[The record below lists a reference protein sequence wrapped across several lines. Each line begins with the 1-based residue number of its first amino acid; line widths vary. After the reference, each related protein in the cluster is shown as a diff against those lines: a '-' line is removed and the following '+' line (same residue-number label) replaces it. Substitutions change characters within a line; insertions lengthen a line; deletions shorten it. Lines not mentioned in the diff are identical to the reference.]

1 MSYQLFPEERPVS
14 PYIEA
19 VNDARFVKTFG
30 IIALIGSLI
39 TCGPGVMIG
48 VGVAVLG
55 FGGTKYFRILGVT
68 VAVLGGLSFLFQP
81 AAALAALVLGVGIIL
96 KGREILSVLEKEGR
110 DDSDWEAT
118 RKRTNIGL
126 ITSAIACLI
135 GLVWLSIFVLAL
147 LKPGLFTTQIN

>member
-1 MSYQLFPEERPVS
+1 MSYQLFPDERQVS
-14 PYIEA
+14 PYVEA

-30 IIALIGSLI
+30 IIALLGSLI

-55 FGGTKYFRILGVT
+55 FGSTKYFRILGIT
-68 VAVLGGLSFLFQP
+68 VAILGGLSFLFRP
-81 AAALAALVLGVGIIL
+81 AAALAALVLGVGIIM

-118 RKRTNIGL
+118 RKRANIGL
-126 ITSAIACLI
+126 ITSAISCLI
-135 GLVWLSIFVLAL
+135 GLVWLSLFIFML
-147 LKPGLFTTQIN
+147 LKPELFARQLG

>member
-1 MSYQLFPEERPVS
+1 MSYQLFPEERQVS
-14 PYIEA
+14 PYVEA

-48 VGVAVLG
+48 VGAAVIG
-55 FGGTKYFRILGVT
+55 FGGTKYFRILGAT
-68 VAVLGGLSFLFQP
+68 VAILGGLSFLFRP

-96 KGREILSVLEKEGR
+96 KGREILNVLEKEGR

-135 GLVWLSIFVLAL
+135 GLFWLSIFVLIL
-147 LKPGLFTTQIN
+147 LKPELFAQRLN

>member
-1 MSYQLFPEERPVS
+1 MSYQLFPDERQVS
-14 PYIEA
+14 PYVEA

-55 FGGTKYFRILGVT
+55 FGSTKYFRILGIT
-68 VAVLGGLSFLFQP
+68 VAILGGLSFLFRP
-81 AAALAALVLGVGIIL
+81 AAALAALVLGVGIIM

-118 RKRTNIGL
+118 RKRANIGL
-126 ITSAIACLI
+126 ITSAISCLI
-135 GLVWLSIFVLAL
+135 GLVWLSLFIFML
-147 LKPGLFTTQIN
+147 LKPELFARQLG

>member
-1 MSYQLFPEERPVS
+1 MSYQLFPDERQVS
-14 PYIEA
+14 PYVEA

-55 FGGTKYFRILGVT
+55 FGSTKYFRILGTT
-68 VAVLGGLSFLFQP
+68 VAILGGLSFLFRP
-81 AAALAALVLGVGIIL
+81 AAALAALVLGIGIIM
-96 KGREILSVLEKEGR
+96 KGREILNVLEKEGR

-118 RKRTNIGL
+118 RKRVNVGL
-126 ITSAIACLI
+126 ITSAISCLI
-135 GLVWLSIFVLAL
+135 GLLWLSLFVLML
-147 LKPGLFTTQIN
+147 LKPELFARQLG

>member
-1 MSYQLFPEERPVS
+1 MSYQLFPDERQVS
-14 PYIEA
+14 PYVEA

-55 FGGTKYFRILGVT
+55 FGSTKYFRILGTT
-68 VAVLGGLSFLFQP
+68 VAILGGLSFLFRP
-81 AAALAALVLGVGIIL
+81 AAALAALVLGVGIIM

-118 RKRTNIGL
+118 RKRANIGL
-126 ITSAIACLI
+126 ITSAISCLI
-135 GLVWLSIFVLAL
+135 GLVWLSLFIFML
-147 LKPGLFTTQIN
+147 LKPELFARQLG